1 MKKEQKIIFGLIVL
15 FLIIIAGAYLLNS
28 KNKITGN
35 VPLDS
40 CTDTDDG
47 DFPLV
52 KGTCSIFGGDI
63 YEDSCTEEILTEYY
77 CRLGDFGEDICK
89 AKIYDC
95 ATEGGVC
102 SDGACVISEATNCS
116 DGTSL
121 NSCSSTTNSKYC
133 NTVAEL
139 VNNCT
144 ECECLSGT
152 CDATTQECEAECS
165 STDTGINFSVFGDST
180 LNDLTWNDSCI
191 NSTTLNETYCSSN
204 ELAFTL
210 HECNS
215 TLGEV
220 CSEGACKIPLE
231 GNCTDSDNGIKED
244 VFGTCSDSLG
254 DFPDVCSSS
263 SSVKEF
269 SCNQT
274 TEFCEFSIKTC
285 GTSEI
290 CENGKCVLSQGGDPQ
305 DNGEDEEEDYSDS
318 DAGTNLGNL
327 GAVRTEGGSGAGF
340 GIFLM
345 VLGLA
350 FIIISFIKKAK
361 AKKMDQSPKPYSKL
375 LDNQTIYKLFFSLII
390 VEQLKLL

>member
-1 MKKEQKIIFGLIVL
+1 MKKEQKIIFGLIFL
-15 FLIIIAGAYLLNS
+15 FLIILTGAYLLNS

-35 VPLDS
+35 VLEICSDS
-40 CTDTDDG
+40 DEG
-47 DFPLV
+47 DFLLV
-52 KGTCSIFGGDI
+52 KGTCSIFEGDS
-63 YEDSCTEEILTEYY
+63 YEDNCTEEILTEYY
-77 CRLGDFGEDICK
+77 CGIGDLGGEDCVS
-89 AKIYDC
+89 KIYDC

-102 SDGACVISEATNCS
+102 SDGACVISEETNCL
-116 DGTSL
+116 DGTAI
-121 NSCSSTTNSKYC
+121 NACSSTKPFYC
-133 NTVAEL
+133 NSSLMLEE
-139 VNNCT
+139 NCT
-144 ECECLSGT
+144 FCGCLFGT
-152 CDATTQECEAECS
+152 CNETTQECEAGCS
-165 STDTGINFSVFGDST
+165 STDTGITLDYNFLIFGSST

-204 ELAFTL
+204 ELTFTL

-215 TLGEV
+215 TLEEV

-254 DFPDVCSSS
+254 DFPDDCYSS

-290 CENGKCVLSQGGDPQ
+290 CENGKCVLYQGGDSQ

-318 DAGTNLGNL
+318 DAGTNPGNL
-327 GAVRTEGGSGAGF
+327 DAVRTEGGSGAGF

-345 VLGLA
+345 VLGLV

-361 AKKMDQSPKPYSKL
+361 AKKMDQSPNPVQGYR
-375 LDNQTIYKLFFSLII
+375 
-390 VEQLKLL
+390 